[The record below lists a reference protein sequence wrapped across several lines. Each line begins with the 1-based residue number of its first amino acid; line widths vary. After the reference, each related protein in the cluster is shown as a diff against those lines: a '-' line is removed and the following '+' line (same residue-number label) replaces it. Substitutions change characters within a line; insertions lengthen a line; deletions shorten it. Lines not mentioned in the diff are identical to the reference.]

1 MAIDGATYLT
11 GDANGG
17 ALEFAGLPAGSLFMI
32 ASEIYLA
39 SRVYL
44 ARDIYIASFAAIA
57 GFTAI
62 AVRHPYGF
70 YALRIGERD
79 EIANS
84 AVSGL
89 ELFLNFG

>member
-17 ALEFAGLPAGSLFMI
+17 ALEFAGLPAGSFFMI
-32 ASEIYLA
+32 ASDIYPASFVYLA
-39 SRVYL
+39 SDTYL
-44 ARDIYIASFAAIA
+44 ASFAAIA
-57 GFTAI
+57 GFTVI
-62 AVRHPYGF
+62 ALRHPYGF

-84 AVSGL
+84 GVSGL
-89 ELFLNFG
+89 ELLLNFG